1 MEGALHAIAA
11 SGGAGIPTVKPW
23 NMETVF
29 AKLDAVKEGYR
40 DGILEQQPTLVN
52 LQCDVDH
59 PTQCMAC
66 LLYTSVYLALYVCH
80 PFS

>member
-29 AKLDAVKEGYR
+29 AKLDAVRQADPMAVAMDIDAAGLPFLKGLTPGR
-40 DGILEQQPTLVN
+40 QQNRGGAAP
-52 LQCDVDH
+52 DH
-59 PTQCMAC
+59 
-66 LLYTSVYLALYVCH
+66 
-80 PFS
+80 